1 MELNERPILPYVTTV
16 GIESL
21 NSMDS
26 PTQRYVLTLPFEERS
41 EQGCYARS

>member
-1 MELNERPILPYVTTV
+1 MDLNERPLLPYVTTV

-21 NSMDS
+21 NSTDS

-41 EQGCYARS
+41 EQGCYARN